1 MTRRHLT
8 ASVIAL
14 ILAAALVIAAVIW
27 SARTTPQRLG
37 VEVRAFSRPATA
49 ATTGPDLPAAADG
62 CDAVCERATWERAVW
77 QAAVWDNAVAAN
89 RTTDWTNQGGDS
101 ANPQVNPTVHGTE
114 SGTDVEAIIREV
126 WAGSGLEDWA
136 VSIAWRESRHQP
148 DVVSGEGALGLFQLL
163 GHDDL
168 IAEAAAALGRPA
180 DWSDPWVNALA
191 ARYLAERSGTCH
203 WQAPNYCS

>member
-37 VEVRAFSRPATA
+37 VEVRAFSRPAPA
-49 ATTGPDLPAAADG
+49 ATTAADLPAPADP
-62 CDAVCERATWERAVW
+62 CDRACERATWERAVW
-77 QAAVWDNAVAAN
+77 QAAVWEQATATTTTAAVVEIDQPAV
-89 RTTDWTNQGGDS
+89 TYGD
-101 ANPQVNPTVHGTE
+101 GE
-114 SGTDVEAIIREV
+114 VERIIRQV
-126 WAGSGLEDWA
+126 WAGSGLEEWA
-136 VSIAWRESRHQP
+136 LGIAWRESRFRP
-148 DVVSGEGALGLFQLL
+148 WETNPNGCCVDSGLFQIRLPL
-163 GHDDL
+163 HDDL

-203 WQAPNYCS
+203 WDGPNYCAGG